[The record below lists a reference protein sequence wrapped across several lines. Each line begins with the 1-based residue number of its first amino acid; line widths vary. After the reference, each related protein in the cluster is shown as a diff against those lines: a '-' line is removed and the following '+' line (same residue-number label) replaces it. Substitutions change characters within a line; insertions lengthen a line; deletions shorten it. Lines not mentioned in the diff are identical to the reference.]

1 MTILRSHIERSCACR
16 TWRTIRCTTRSSAR
30 SVKRFYASWTTT
42 RSRWTRETPCNP
54 ATRTTSFASGE
65 RSRFPA
71 SSSTASPS
79 TNQTTSSPTCARR
92 TLSAAF
98 IAPAPSTI
106 RTRCGRFFSCRSLLQ
121 LVPPPIHREHT
132 ASTRRRTGGNDAQ
145 SSRARHRPAKKRPC
159 TLGARP
165 ANSWSG

>member
-65 RSRFPA
+65 RSRFLPRHQRQTPLRIRRHHRLPA
-71 SSSTASPS
+71 LDERLAPLHS
-79 TNQTTSSPTCARR
+79 TCAIDRPHSLR
-92 TLSAAF
+92 AVFFMPKPFAAR
-98 IAPAPSTI
+98 PSPD
-106 RTRCGRFFSCRSLLQ
+106 
-121 LVPPPIHREHT
+121 PPGAH

-145 SSRARHRPAKKRPC
+145 SSRARRRPAKKRPC